1 MANISQIFASDA
13 SRLEGQV
20 YRKMRATGRVAAL
33 MEKQNFPDGIGY
45 NPSTVSTLRSGITGG
60 SGLAISCIRNAAV
73 PRPPSEK
80 EIIQHADIIL
90 GRRYLLMS
98 GTNDAFDTLLEMA
111 KAPLPP
117 AVSDATLMSEAYNDS
132 SIVRQFP
139 NV

>member
-1 MANISQIFASDA
+1 MITSPEITAFRDKKDLREALA
-13 SRLEGQV
+13 
-20 YRKMRATGRVAAL
+20 AAL
-33 MEKQNFPDGIGY
+33 QLPEVQ
-45 NPSTVSTLRSGITGG
+45 
-60 SGLAISCIRNAAV
+60 LAISCIRNAAV

-132 SIVRQFP
+132 STVRQFP